1 MKKGCLTKMMAIMT
15 GCLLF
20 NATVGFC
27 ADLSLDQAIDMAL
40 SSDYDIKIA
49 QKDKET
55 ADVALDGA
63 KGAQKPSLTA
73 SSSFKISDI
82 DNRGI
87 SRTNSNGISISMP
100 LYTGGKNEL
109 KIDKAKDEITATELN
124 LARTQ
129 ENTKLSTIS
138 AYYDILEAQK
148 VVTVDTETVT
158 NYQEHLIN
166 VQELYAAGSIAKS
179 DVLSTEVQLVNA
191 EQTLVKAQNTYD
203 VAVSTL
209 KNIIKLKGEEPLN
222 LVDDAK
228 YQTFDEA
235 LLDCIKYAKENR
247 KDLMKYQVAI
257 KQAEKDVEIAKSDKK
272 PTVKLSVD
280 NSWDKQV
287 LPSDD
292 NHSLS
297 AGVSASWNV
306 FDGNV
311 TNSSIKQAEIAVEQA
326 QLNFDKESDAIDLE
340 VRENYLNMREAEKRF
355 NSTQVAIN
363 KAEEDYFIAK
373 EKYRAGAGLM
383 LDIIDAQLALTT
395 AKTNYIQAQYD
406 YATYKAKLE
415 NVMGMSKGE

>member
-1 MKKGCLTKMMAIMT
+1 MT

-40 SSDYDIKIA
+40 SNDYDIKIA

-55 ADVALDGA
+55 ADAALDGA
-63 KGAQKPSLTA
+63 KGAQRPSLKA
-73 SSSFKISDI
+73 SSSLGISDE
-82 DNRGI
+82 DNYGF
-87 SRTNSNGISISMP
+87 SRTNSNKISLSMP

-109 KIDKAKDEITATELN
+109 TIDKAKDEITATQLN
-124 LARTQ
+124 FERTKQ
-129 ENTKLSTIS
+129 TTELSTIS

-148 VVTVDTETVT
+148 VVVVDTETVT
-158 NYQEHLIN
+158 NYQEHLNN
-166 VQELYAAGSIAKS
+166 VQVLYAAGSIAKS
-179 DVLSTEVQLVNA
+179 DLLSTEVQLVNA
-191 EQTLVKAQNTYD
+191 QQTLVKDQNTYD

-209 KNIIKLKGEEPLN
+209 KNIIKLKSEEPLN
-222 LVDDAK
+222 LVDDAQ
-228 YQTFDEA
+228 YQTFDDA
-235 LLDCIKYAKENR
+235 LLDCIAYAKANR
-247 KDLMKYQVAI
+247 KDLMKYQVLI
-257 KQAEKDVEIAKSDKK
+257 KQAEKDVGIAKSDKK
-272 PTVKLSVD
+272 PTVDLSIS

-292 NHSLS
+292 NHSLT
-297 AGVSASWNV
+297 AGVSASWNL

-311 TNSSIKQAEIAVEQA
+311 TESKIKQAEIAVEQA
-326 QLNFDKESDAIDLE
+326 QLNFDKQSDAIDLE
-340 VRENYLNMREAEKRF
+340 VRENYLGMREAEKRF

-373 EKYRAGAGLM
+373 EKYKAGAGLM

>member
-1 MKKGCLTKMMAIMT
+1 MKKKCLNKMMAIMT

-20 NATVGFC
+20 NATVGYC
-27 ADLSLDQAIDMAL
+27 ADLSLDQAVDMAL
-40 SSDYDIKIA
+40 SNNYDIKIA

-63 KGAQKPSLTA
+63 KGAQRPSLTV
-73 SSSFKISDI
+73 SSSFGISDVNN
-82 DNRGI
+82 DGF
-87 SRTNSNGISISMP
+87 SRTNKNGISMSMP

-109 KIDKAKDEITATELN
+109 TIDKAKDEITAKELN
-124 LARTQ
+124 LARTK
-129 ENTKLSTIS
+129 ETTELSTIS
-138 AYYDILEAQK
+138 DYYAILEAQK
-148 VVTVDTETVT
+148 VVAVDNETVA
-158 NYQEHLIN
+158 NYQEHLNN
-166 VQELYAAGSIAKS
+166 VQALYAAGSIAKS

-191 EQTLVKAQNTYD
+191 QQTLVKDQNSYD

-209 KNIIKLKGEEPLN
+209 KNVIKLKGEEPLN
-222 LVDDAK
+222 LVDDAQ
-228 YQTFDEA
+228 YQKFDDA

-247 KDLMKYQVAI
+247 KDLMQYQVLI
-257 KQAEKDVEIAKSDKK
+257 EQAQKDVGIAKSAKK
-272 PTVKLSVD
+272 PTVDLNVG
-280 NSWDKQV
+280 NTWDKQL

-297 AGVSASWNV
+297 AGVSASWDV

-311 TNSSIKQAEIAVEQA
+311 TEASIKKAEIAVEQA
-326 QLNFDKESDAIDLE
+326 QLNFAKESDAIELD
-340 VRENYLNMREAEKRF
+340 VRTNYLGMREAEKRF

-373 EKYRAGAGLM
+373 EKYRAGEGLM

>member
-1 MKKGCLTKMMAIMT
+1 MKKEWFNKTMAILT
-15 GCLLF
+15 GCLVL
-20 NATVGFC
+20 NTTSGYC

-40 SSDYDIKIA
+40 SNNYDIKIA

-55 ADVALDGA
+55 ADAELEEA
-63 KGAQKPSLTA
+63 KGANRLSLTA
-73 SSSFKISDI
+73 SSSLGISDTG
-82 DNRGI
+82 NLGT
-87 SRTNSNGISISMP
+87 SRSNSNEISMSMP

-109 KIDKAKDEITATELN
+109 KIDRAKDEITAKELN
-124 LARTQ
+124 LSRTK
-129 ENTKLSTIS
+129 ETTVLSTIS
-138 AYYDILEAQK
+138 DYYDILEAQK
-148 VVTVDTETVT
+148 VVTVDKETVD
-158 NYQEHLIN
+158 NYQEHLNN
-166 VQELYAAGSIAKS
+166 VQQSYAAGSIAKS

-191 EQTLVKAQNTYD
+191 QQTLVKDQNTYD

-209 KNIIKLKGEEPLN
+209 KNLIKLKDEAPLN
-222 LVDDAK
+222 LVDDAQ
-228 YQTFDEA
+228 YQKFDDE

-247 KDLMKYQVAI
+247 KDLMQYQVLIA
-257 KQAEKDVEIAKSDKK
+257 QAEKDVGIAKSGKK
-272 PTVKLSVD
+272 PTVNLSVS

-292 NHSLS
+292 NHTLT
-297 AGVSASWNV
+297 AGVSASWNL
-306 FDGNV
+306 FDSNV
-311 TNSSIKQAEIAVEQA
+311 TNSSIKQAEIALEQA
-326 QLNFDKESDAIDLE
+326 KLNFDKEADSIELD
-340 VRENYLNMREAEKRF
+340 VRTNYLGMREAEKRF

>member
-1 MKKGCLTKMMAIMT
+1 MT
-15 GCLLF
+15 GCLVF
-20 NATVGFC
+20 NATVGYC

-40 SSDYDIKIA
+40 GNNYDIKIA

-55 ADVALDGA
+55 ADAALDGA
-63 KGAQKPSLTA
+63 KGAQRPTLTA
-73 SSSFKISDI
+73 SSSLGISDI
-82 DNRGI
+82 DHQGYSN
-87 SRTNSNGISISMP
+87 TNSNGISLSMP

-109 KIDKAKDEITATELN
+109 KIDKAKDEITAKELN
-124 LARTQ
+124 LARTK
-129 ENTKLSTIS
+129 ETTELSTIS
-138 AYYDILEAQK
+138 DYYAILEAQK
-148 VVTVDTETVT
+148 VVAVDNETVA
-158 NYQEHLIN
+158 NYQEHLNN
-166 VQELYAAGSIAKS
+166 VQQLYAAGSIAKS

-191 EQTLVKAQNTYD
+191 QQTLVKDQNTYD

-209 KNIIKLKGEEPLN
+209 KNVIKLKDEAPLN
-222 LVDDAK
+222 LVDDAQ
-228 YQTFDEA
+228 YQKFDEE
-235 LLDCIKYAKENR
+235 LLDCIEYAKENR
-247 KDLMKYQVAI
+247 KDLKQYQVLIA
-257 KQAEKDVEIAKSDKK
+257 QAEKDVGIAKSGKK
-272 PTVKLSVD
+272 PTVNLSVS

-292 NHSLS
+292 NHSLT

-326 QLNFDKESDAIDLE
+326 NLNFAKQSDAIELD
-340 VRENYLNMREAEKRF
+340 VRTNYLGMREAEKRF
-355 NSTQVAIN
+355 NSTQVAIS

>member
-73 SSSFKISDI
+73 SSSFGISDI

-87 SRTNSNGISISMP
+87 SRTNSNKISLSMP

-109 KIDKAKDEITATELN
+109 KIDKAKDGITATELN

-148 VVTVDTETVT
+148 VVTVDSETVT
-158 NYQEHLIN
+158 NYQEHLVN
-166 VQELYAAGSIAKS
+166 VQQLYAAGSIAKS

-228 YQTFDEA
+228 YQIFDEA

>member
-1 MKKGCLTKMMAIMT
+1 MKKGWFNKTMAILT
-15 GCLLF
+15 GCIVL
-20 NATVGFC
+20 NTTSGYC
-27 ADLSLDQAIDMAL
+27 ADLSLDQAVDMAL
-40 SSDYDIKIA
+40 SNNYDIKIA

-55 ADVALDGA
+55 ADAALDGA
-63 KGAQKPSLTA
+63 KGAKRPSLTA
-73 SSSFKISDI
+73 SSSFGISDI
-82 DNRGI
+82 DDQGF
-87 SRTNSNGISISMP
+87 SRTNSNKISMSMP

-109 KIDKAKDEITATELN
+109 TIDKAKDEITAKELN
-124 LARTQ
+124 LARTK
-129 ENTKLSTIS
+129 ETTELSTIS
-138 AYYDILEAQK
+138 AYYAILEAKK
-148 VVTVDTETVT
+148 VVDVDNETVT
-158 NYQEHLIN
+158 NYQEHLNN
-166 VQELYAAGSIAKS
+166 VQQLYAAGSIAKS
-179 DVLSTEVQLVNA
+179 DVLSTEVQLANA
-191 EQTLVKAQNTYD
+191 QQTLVKDQNTYD

-209 KNIIKLKGEEPLN
+209 KNIIKIKGEESLN
-222 LVDDAK
+222 LVDDAE
-228 YQTFDEA
+228 YQIFDEA

-247 KDLMKYQVAI
+247 KDLMQYQVLI
-257 KQAEKDVEIAKSDKK
+257 KQAQEDVEIAKSGKK
-272 PTVKLSVD
+272 PTVNLSIS

-292 NHSLS
+292 NHSLT

-311 TNSSIKQAEIAVEQA
+311 TNSNIKQAEIAVEQA
-326 QLNFDKESDAIDLE
+326 ELNFAKQSDAIELD
-340 VRENYLNMREAEKRF
+340 VRTNYLGMREAEKRF

-415 NVMGMSKGE
+415 NVMGISKGE

>member
-1 MKKGCLTKMMAIMT
+1 
-15 GCLLF
+15 
-20 NATVGFC
+20 
-27 ADLSLDQAIDMAL
+27 
-40 SSDYDIKIA
+40 
-49 QKDKET
+49 
-55 ADVALDGA
+55 
-63 KGAQKPSLTA
+63 
-73 SSSFKISDI
+73 
-82 DNRGI
+82 
-87 SRTNSNGISISMP
+87 
-100 LYTGGKNEL
+100 
-109 KIDKAKDEITATELN
+109 
-124 LARTQ
+124 
-129 ENTKLSTIS
+129 
-138 AYYDILEAQK
+138 
-148 VVTVDTETVT
+148 
-158 NYQEHLIN
+158 
-166 VQELYAAGSIAKS
+166 
-179 DVLSTEVQLVNA
+179 
-191 EQTLVKAQNTYD
+191 
-203 VAVSTL
+203 
-209 KNIIKLKGEEPLN
+209 
-222 LVDDAK
+222 
-228 YQTFDEA
+228 
-235 LLDCIKYAKENR
+235 
-247 KDLMKYQVAI
+247 MKYQVAI
-257 KQAEKDVEIAKSDKK
+257 KQAEKDVEIAKSGKK
-272 PTVKLSVD
+272 PTVNLSVS
-280 NSWDKQV
+280 NTWDKQV

>member
-1 MKKGCLTKMMAIMT
+1 MKKGYLSKTMAIVT
-15 GCLLF
+15 GCLLL
-20 NATVGFC
+20 NATIGFC

-40 SSDYDIKIA
+40 SNDYDIKIA

-73 SSSFKISDI
+73 SSSFGISDI

-87 SRTNSNGISISMP
+87 SRTNSNGISLSMP

-109 KIDKAKDEITATELN
+109 TIDKAKDEITAKELS

-129 ENTKLSTIS
+129 ETTELSTIS
-138 AYYDILEAQK
+138 AYYAILEAQK
-148 VVTVDTETVT
+148 VVDVDTETVT
-158 NYQEHLIN
+158 NYQEHLNN
-166 VQELYAAGSIAKS
+166 VQALYAAGSIAKS

-191 EQTLVKAQNTYD
+191 QQTLVKDQNTYD

-209 KNIIKLKGEEPLN
+209 KNIIKLKGEDALN

-228 YQTFDEA
+228 YQTFDDA
-235 LLDCIKYAKENR
+235 LLDCIKYAKEHR
-247 KDLMKYQVAI
+247 KDLMQYQVLI
-257 KQAEKDVEIAKSDKK
+257 KQAEKDVGIAKSGKK
-272 PTVKLSVD
+272 PTVNLSVS
-280 NSWDKQV
+280 NTWDKQV

-292 NHSLS
+292 NHSLT
-297 AGVSASWNV
+297 AGVSASWDV

-311 TNSSIKQAEIAVEQA
+311 TEASIKKAEIAVEQA
-326 QLNFDKESDAIDLE
+326 ELNFAKQSDAIELD
-340 VRENYLNMREAEKRF
+340 VRTNYLGMREAEKRF

-373 EKYRAGAGLM
+373 EKYKAGAGLM

-415 NVMGMSKGE
+415 NVMGLSKGE

>member
-1 MKKGCLTKMMAIMT
+1 MRKGYLNKTMAIMT
-15 GCLLF
+15 GCLLL

-40 SSDYDIKIA
+40 SSDYDIKLA
-49 QKDKET
+49 QKDKEK
-55 ADVALDGA
+55 ADVALDGV
-63 KGAQKPSLTA
+63 KGAQKPSITA
-73 SSSFKISDI
+73 SSSFGITDI
-82 DNRGI
+82 DDHGI
-87 SRTNSNGISISMP
+87 SRTNSNKISLSMP

-109 KIDKAKDEITATELN
+109 KIDKAKDGITATELN

-158 NYQEHLIN
+158 NYQEHLVN
-166 VQELYAAGSIAKS
+166 VQQLYAAGSIAKS

-191 EQTLVKAQNTYD
+191 QQTLVKAQNTYD

-209 KNIIKLKGEEPLN
+209 KNIIKLKGEDPLN
-222 LVDDAK
+222 LVDDAS

-235 LLDCIKYAKENR
+235 LLDCITYAKENR

-257 KQAEKDVEIAKSDKK
+257 KQAEKDVEIAKSGKK
-272 PTVKLSVD
+272 PTVNLSVS
-280 NSWDKQV
+280 NTWDKQV

-415 NVMGMSKGE
+415 NVMGMK